1 MNDEYINILENNVEE
16 FNNEINLSNE
26 NISKLEKENDGYI
39 KFVITML
46 GTGLL
51 AIPLSTLHITTLLGT
66 YLLMIVSA
74 SSIGLVSH
82 FGFKNEKEIKRL
94 TNYVKSIYK
103 ERDNC
108 IKELKE
114 EKNKKIYLYNQK
126 VYEINKENT
135 LINEK
140 DIFYKNGK
148 KLEKKL

>member
-16 FNNEINLSNE
+16 FNKEINLSNE

-51 AIPLSTLHITTLLGT
+51 AIPLSTLNITTLLGT
-66 YLLMIVSA
+66 YLLLGVSA

-82 FGFKNEKEIKRL
+82 FGYKNEKEIKRL

-135 LINEK
+135 LTNEK

-148 KLEKKL
+148 QLKKKL